1 MRWFKV
7 AAVALGALVVFV
19 VVSSVIGFLI
29 EAVIAV
35 LVVAAIALCVK
46 VAFHTGQISGKR
58 PDREVRGPAYKRPA
72 SRRQTR
78 NVEDELARL
87 KREMGD

>member
-7 AAVALGALVVFV
+7 AGVALGALIVFV
-19 VVSSVIGFLI
+19 VVSSVIGFLV

-35 LVVAAIALCVK
+35 LVVAAIALGVK
-46 VAFHTGQISGKR
+46 AAIYKRQVSGSR
-58 PDREVRGPAYKRPA
+58 PDREVRGPAYQRPA

-87 KREMGD
+87 KREMGS